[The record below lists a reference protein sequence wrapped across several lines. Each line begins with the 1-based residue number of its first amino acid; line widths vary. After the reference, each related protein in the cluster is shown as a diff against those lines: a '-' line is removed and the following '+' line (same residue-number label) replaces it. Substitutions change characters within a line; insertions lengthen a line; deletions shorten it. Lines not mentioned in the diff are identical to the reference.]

1 MLKAGAVDSSVR
13 MEADTGLSGL
23 FVELVLFVV
32 LLVESMLFAVD
43 LTKADC
49 DKFF

>member
-1 MLKAGAVDSSVR
+1 MLGISS
-13 MEADTGLSGL
+13 L
-23 FVELVLFVV
+23 FVELVLFVF

-49 DKFF
+49 DKFFKKNFIFDASSTC

>member
-1 MLKAGAVDSSVR
+1 MSGISS
-13 MEADTGLSGL
+13 L